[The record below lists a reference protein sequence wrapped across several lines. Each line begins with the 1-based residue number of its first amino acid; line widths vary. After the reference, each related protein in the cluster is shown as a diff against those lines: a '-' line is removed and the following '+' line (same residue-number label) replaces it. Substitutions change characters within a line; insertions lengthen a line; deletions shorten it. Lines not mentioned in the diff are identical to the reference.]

1 MGKYEKLWEST
12 KKYGKVRKSM
22 EGRESKESRFTPQ
35 WCKQTFVFQN
45 MGIQT
50 VRSGHYLSSIFS
62 FHSNLVRGLFNPFW
76 IVQCLI
82 IISLMR
88 SLKFPYPS
96 EYVSR
101 KFRTL

>member
-45 MGIQT
+45 MK
-50 VRSGHYLSSIFS
+50 
-62 FHSNLVRGLFNPFW
+62 
-76 IVQCLI
+76 VQNI
-82 IISLMR
+82 IG
-88 SLKFPYPS
+88 PC
-96 EYVSR
+96 E
-101 KFRTL
+101 T